1 MERVLKLLTA
11 SMAALAFVSFLDSG
25 PKATAQAVISTG
37 QSFVQGRLL
46 SGTRQEDGTRLA
58 GLRLSMESGWKTYW
72 RSPGEAGIPPQFDWS
87 KSSNVAAVEILW
99 PRPSI
104 FQSFG
109 METIGYEDRVVLP
122 LRITPKDPGAVM
134 FLALTANL
142 GVCREMCVLERFDVS
157 QIVAPETRPAGARQ
171 IDRAMADVPGSAV
184 DLGLQL
190 AECQITGQGK
200 KRRLSMDIHFS
211 RNLDNPQIML
221 EGGAGVW
228 LSRIEAEQNDPGLLT
243 VSADLGLIDGV
254 SWVNRSDIR
263 TTVLADDFA
272 ADVQGCAAPAD

>member
-1 MERVLKLLTA
+1 
-11 SMAALAFVSFLDSG
+11 
-25 PKATAQAVISTG
+25 
-37 QSFVQGRLL
+37 
-46 SGTRQEDGTRLA
+46 
-58 GLRLSMESGWKTYW
+58 
-72 RSPGEAGIPPQFDWS
+72 
-87 KSSNVAAVEILW
+87 
-99 PRPSI
+99 
-104 FQSFG
+104 
-109 METIGYEDRVVLP
+109 
-122 LRITPKDPGAVM
+122 
-134 FLALTANL
+134 
-142 GVCREMCVLERFDVS
+142 
-157 QIVAPETRPAGARQ
+157 
-171 IDRAMADVPGSAV
+171 

-263 TTVLADDFA
+263 TTVLADGFA